1 MLVAKYI
8 HSCTNSITFELQTQS
23 PTNTLWTTTM
33 TVPQIISKLI
43 ARTKMIKPQSII
55 PILNWGLKYDIKNAL
70 VGDVIAGI
78 TVAVMQVLSS
88 MADAQLAKIDVV
100 RGLYCSIFPVIIY
113 AIFGPSRHISIGRL
127 KRCM

>member
-1 MLVAKYI
+1 
-8 HSCTNSITFELQTQS
+8 
-23 PTNTLWTTTM
+23 M
-33 TVPQIISKLI
+33 TVPKIISKLI
-43 ARTKMIKPQSII
+43 ARTKMIKPRNII

-88 MADAQLAKIDVV
+88 MADAQLAKTDVV

-113 AIFGPSRHISIGRL
+113 AIFGPSRHISIGR
-127 KRCM
+127 